1 MWQKG
6 LCRYTVS
13 RVSHQLTF
21 EFNKKRC
28 DLSGLNVI
36 TGAFLKQ
43 TVFFLAGLRKEV
55 SEISNIR
62 GIGFKGCSL
71 SYF

>member
-1 MWQKG
+1 M
-6 LCRYTVS
+6 
-13 RVSHQLTF
+13 TF

-55 SEISNIR
+55 SEISSIR